1 MTRYIGK
8 QPTFGNFVKLDA
20 ISVVNGQ
27 AAYTM
32 QNGSS
37 NFTNYDNVN
46 QFIVSLNGVIQA
58 PTDSFTVSGSTITFA
73 SNLVTGDSID
83 FILVLG
89 DVLSVGTPSD
99 NTISASKLQTD
110 SVIEAKIQNDAVTKN
125 KANFVSTGTGYT
137 GTGLDIKGSGSAN
150 GRLGLLCSAGTHGV
164 AIESPDHSAGQSYT
178 IKLPDNQIAVDKF
191 IKIKSIS
198 GSGNTAIGQ
207 AEFADAGGGFVKV
220 GESTPSNVASV
231 SLDGFFSSSYDI
243 YRLYWYNLIPVT
255 NNQLLYMRFNQS
267 GSAVT
272 QSNYKWLATGHYGA
286 TSSSATVDNDTHS
299 GTGDNFIQTSNFG
312 VGEENQGGGSNGY
325 MDIFNPLS
333 TDHWKWASGHTWD
346 PLNDESYVAHYKVTA
361 RYDYNTSALSGV
373 TLYFASGNIESGNVV
388 LYGLTK

>member
-110 SVIEAKIQNDAVTKN
+110 SVIEAKIQNDAVTK
-125 KANFVSTGTGYT
+125 K
-137 GTGLDIKGSGSAN
+137 
-150 GRLGLLCSAGTHGV
+150 
-164 AIESPDHSAGQSYT
+164 
-178 IKLPDNQIAVDKF
+178 
-191 IKIKSIS
+191 
-198 GSGNTAIGQ
+198 
-207 AEFADAGGGFVKV
+207 
-220 GESTPSNVASV
+220 
-231 SLDGFFSSSYDI
+231 
-243 YRLYWYNLIPVT
+243 
-255 NNQLLYMRFNQS
+255 
-267 GSAVT
+267 
-272 QSNYKWLATGHYGA
+272 
-286 TSSSATVDNDTHS
+286 
-299 GTGDNFIQTSNFG
+299 
-312 VGEENQGGGSNGY
+312 
-325 MDIFNPLS
+325 
-333 TDHWKWASGHTWD
+333 
-346 PLNDESYVAHYKVTA
+346 
-361 RYDYNTSALSGV
+361 
-373 TLYFASGNIESGNVV
+373 
-388 LYGLTK
+388 